1 MNVDFSIFAATT
13 VPSAYYADMNPLHF
27 PNFIS
32 LAEPITGYCPY
43 LWVEFKNNSTPAPGY
58 DTQEFIWNFG
68 DYYSENITQ
77 SLTGLDYV
85 EHIYRMP
92 GKYTVSLTLKQTTS
106 KPLIKPINVTTTK
119 FEVIVMKDIKPQA
132 RIHSIAR
139 PVHGES
145 PLTLEFTPKH
155 CIPGSFP
162 LERIDWDFGDG
173 SPIKSITR
181 QTVFSADPLIF
192 FTDTVNWDISDV
204 RNYDVRHI
212 YHRTTYDQEM
222 FYPSLTCYSLNT
234 DSFDTC
240 STTIGPIFGSTPQQ
254 TPTTSLLRVRNTT
267 SNVLL

>member
-1 MNVDFSIFAATT
+1 MNVDFSIFSATT
-13 VPSAYYADMNPLHF
+13 VMSSYYADMNPLHF
-27 PNFIS
+27 PVFIP
-32 LAEPITGYCPY
+32 ATEPISGYCPY
-43 LWVEFKNNSTPAPGY
+43 LWVEFKNTSTTALGY
-58 DTQEFIWNFG
+58 DTQEFIWDFG
-68 DYYSENITQ
+68 DYYSENITL
-77 SLTGLDYV
+77 SLSSLDFV

-92 GKYTVSLTLKQTTS
+92 GKYTVSLTLKQTSNT
-106 KPLIKPINVTTTK
+106 PLLKPINITTTK
-119 FEVIVMKDIKPQA
+119 FEVVVVEEIGPQS

-173 SPIKSITR
+173 SPVKTITR

-192 FTDTVNWDISDV
+192 FTDTVNWDALDV

-212 YHRTTYDQEM
+212 YHRTSYEKEM
-222 FYPSLTCYSLNT
+222 FYPSLTCYSTNT
-234 DSFDTC
+234 YSSDAC
-240 STTIGPIFGSTPQQ
+240 STTIGPIFARTIPQ

-267 SNVLL
+267 SNALL